1 MPENKSK
8 NKSPRPVDTDEAGD
22 TPSAQEHDVPP
33 QPVEAESDDRK
44 EPFDLES
51 VLAVGGPPVELPIVW
66 NDFTS
71 VPIVFEGNV
80 YHVGRRFSAK
90 TVRKFFALLRTPGE
104 DVSVKVLDIVLT
116 DGDPKKLWE
125 HIGEL
130 SIYESNKLFSTIY
143 KIAGLMS
150 LSGKFLAS

>member
-8 NKSPRPVDTDEAGD
+8 NKPPRPVDTDGAGSN
-22 TPSAQEHDVPP
+22 PSAQQHDVPP
-33 QPVEAESDDRK
+33 QPVESESDERK

-51 VLAVGGPPVELPIVW
+51 VLAVGGPPVALPIVW

-71 VPIVFEGNV
+71 VPIVFEGVV
-80 YHVGRRFSAK
+80 YSVGRRYSAK
-90 TVRKFFALLRTPGE
+90 TVRKFFKLLRTTGG
-104 DVSVKVLDIVLT
+104 DVGDEVLGIVLAE
-116 DGDPKKLWE
+116 GDPKQLWAD
-125 HIGEL
+125 IGEL
-130 SIYESNKLFSTIY
+130 SLYESNALFAAIY